1 MAAKILSIN
10 QDTGESASLPSLF
23 LKEFLL
29 LWHWRTFR
37 QRLRQGANRMAARQ
51 SPTVAVNGSA
61 AAPAVIAGDDGVVC
75 DGGVL
80 VWNVGRRDARLA
92 DGGADAV

>member
-1 MAAKILSIN
+1 
-10 QDTGESASLPSLF
+10 
-23 LKEFLL
+23 
-29 LWHWRTFR
+29 
-37 QRLRQGANRMAARQ
+37 MAARQ

-92 DGGADAV
+92 DGGAGAV